1 MKIEKQKLKICLG
14 IIADTCAELKFS
26 DEIADSLILAGI
38 AFFTTLTTNYV
49 TGGDIKDSLIRC
61 LINAGLIFFTT
72 LGVRRGL
79 MSKGKP
85 KDESTAT

>member
-1 MKIEKQKLKICLG
+1 MRMIKRDLKLCLNM
-14 IIADTCAELKFS
+14 IVDTCAELKLS
-26 DEIADSLILAGI
+26 DEIVDSLILAGI

-85 KDESTAT
+85 KEESTTT